1 MKGEEITKRY
11 AANAPRRIRG
21 VRVKDQMPH
30 PLWGPPP
37 RTAEQRA
44 KAEAS
49 WNSLKAEVS
58 NAAARRDAP
67 GRFTR
72 RGEGMEC
79 GACRWFRTPGCHLG
93 AKEAQRSACT
103 SFKAGNSK

>member
-1 MKGEEITKRY
+1 MNGEEITKRY
-11 AANAPRRIRG
+11 AMNAPRRIRG

-37 RTAEQRA
+37 RTTEQRA

-49 WNSLKAEVS
+49 WNAFKAEVN
-58 NAAARRDAP
+58 NAAARRDAS
-67 GRFTR
+67 GSLKR

-79 GACRWFRTPGCHLG
+79 GACRWFRTPACHLD
-93 AKEAQRSACT
+93 ADEEQRSACT